1 MKTCFKRQF
10 AVKFFFFKVKS
21 LFLWPLSVKTYL
33 EENADGEHEKENE
46 ENSSQKRKDL
56 ILIL

>member
-1 MKTCFKRQF
+1 
-10 AVKFFFFKVKS
+10 
-21 LFLWPLSVKTYL
+21 VKTYL

-46 ENSSQKRKDL
+46 ENSSQKRKDV